1 MEIEY
6 YNGSTKHKDEGIV
19 IRFKTDSGFVKAV
32 CPKNPLAWWAIAF
45 GKHITPVFHLD
56 MTPFLVEYTRN
67 EGKAAVIGQL
77 LYDLS
82 KRRIVK
88 EYPSHS
94 RSGRVRT
101 MRFKGWITTTYNGN
115 KGKVKIL

>member
-6 YNGSTKHKDEGIV
+6 IYKNKKYKDEGMQ
-19 IRFKTDSGFVKAV
+19 IRVTTDSGVVKAV
-32 CPKNPLAWWAIAF
+32 CPKNPLAFWAITY
-45 GKHITPVFHLD
+45 GKHLTPVFHLD
-56 MTPFLVEYTRN
+56 MEPFLVEYSGDVRKPRN
-67 EGKAAVIGQL
+67 IGQL

-88 EYPSHS
+88 QYTVQSPTGSIKN
-94 RSGRVRT
+94 RIFVN
-101 MRFKGWITTTYNGN
+101 WIPTCVLDS

>member
-6 YNGSTKHKDEGIV
+6 YNGCTKHKDEGVV
-19 IRFKTDSGFVKAV
+19 IRIKTDSGFVKAV
-32 CPKNPLAWWAIAF
+32 CPKTPLACWAVAF

-67 EGKAAVIGQL
+67 DGKKAVVGQL

-82 KRRIVK
+82 KRRILK

-94 RSGRVRT
+94 RSGRART
-101 MRFKGWITTTYNGN
+101 MKFKGWITTTYVGTA
-115 KGKVKIL
+115 GKIQII

>member
-6 YNGSTKHKDEGIV
+6 YNGSTKHKDEGLM

-32 CPKNPLAWWAIAF
+32 CPKNPLAWWAVAF

-67 EGKAAVIGQL
+67 EGKAVGVGQL